1 MAANTTRQ
9 LLSDWPA
16 VSLLVCRVAVQISTL
31 CVREGLLVAGGFSGE
46 LVLADMQHTEQ
57 GPAWDIEDEE
67 LHQQEQAAGP
77 LLSSGPS
84 QHEQQ
89 QQQQEVSM
97 DVMLDSVEQEGQQ
110 QQQQALLIQQQ
121 VLRAA
126 NQLYPG
132 AQLQDWQPYQQ
143 QWASLLQPQPQQ
155 AASRLRQEQGQGPQ
169 LGQQHMHASAA
180 PPWPSQS
187 SGTSPRNQQQHKQRH
202 GGATLQAAQQQR
214 HGQAPEPL
222 MGAAGPSAA
231 RVLHCCRVTQSENGI
246 TNGIEIF
253 DSCEHTC
260 PRLDCCA
267 LQQCVEVHTA
277 AITATVSCYSVSCGL
292 ETRWASVTVC
302 ATGIVSAS
310 SKL

>member
-1 MAANTTRQ
+1 MTAGRTCRAGCETRTCLSGRCDAVWQPTWQ

-16 VSLLVCRVAVQISTL
+16 VALLACRVAVQVSTL

-57 GPAWDIEDEE
+57 GPAWDDEE
-67 LHQQEQAAGP
+67 GEEQQQQEQGVGS

-89 QQQQEVSM
+89 QEEVSM
-97 DVMLDSVEQEGQQ
+97 DVIVDSVELEGQQ
-110 QQQQALLIQQQ
+110 QQQQALLIRQQ

-143 QWASLLQPQPQQ
+143 QWASLLQPQQ
-155 AASRLRQEQGQGPQ
+155 AASSLWQEHDQGQPR
-169 LGQQHMHASAA
+169 QQHMHASAA

-187 SGTSPRNQQQHKQRH
+187 LGTWPLNQQQHNKPH
-202 GGATLQAAQQQR
+202 AGAMLQAAQQQR

-253 DSCEHTC
+253 DSCEHPC
-260 PRLDCCA
+260 PRLHCSA
-267 LQQCVEVHTA
+267 LLQCVEVHA
-277 AITATVSCYSVSCGL
+277 SCCHHSNRALLQCVVW
-292 ETRWASVTVC
+292 T
-302 ATGIVSAS
+302 
-310 SKL
+310 